1 MGAQQWLGVLCGVV
15 ILAGPWAC
23 MQVVEFFERRRHE
36 RKTRPLTEYEQRLVM
51 QQRKRDVTRQLRSVA
66 RGDGE

>member
-1 MGAQQWLGVLCGVV
+1 MDAQQWLGVLCGVV
-15 ILAGPWAC
+15 ILTGPWVW
-23 MQVVEFFERRRHE
+23 MQAVEFFERRRHE

-51 QQRKRDVTRQLRSVA
+51 QQRKRAVVRHLRSVA